1 MTAPSRPWSDMDVSL
16 PVVEAQVAAVR
27 TLDAALVRT
36 KSPSDRLAF
45 ALDEWLVCHPEA
57 PVSTDATY
65 PQWAA
70 ALAAAPTYYRRQE
83 A

>member
-1 MTAPSRPWSDMDVSL
+1 MTAPIKPIAALDVSP
-16 PVVEAQVAAVR
+16 PVLTLQVAAC
-27 TLDAALVRT
+27 RT

-65 PQWAA
+65 PAWAA